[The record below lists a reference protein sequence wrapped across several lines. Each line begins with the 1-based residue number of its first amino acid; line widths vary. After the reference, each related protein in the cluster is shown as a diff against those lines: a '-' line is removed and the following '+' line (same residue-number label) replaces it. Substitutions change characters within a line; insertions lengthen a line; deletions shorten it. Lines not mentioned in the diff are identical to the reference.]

1 MWATTDTPETGLP
14 FFGCTC
20 NDPTQT
26 WDDEYGQWWL
36 DTCQFRPGEPEY
48 FQPPRRRLVPNQQ
61 NFYNLY
67 EMSPGGVQCLLG
79 DGSVRFVRT
88 SISVQAWSAAVTPS
102 GGEAIGID

>member
-20 NDPTQT
+20 NDPNQT

-36 DTCQFRPGEPEY
+36 TDFKFGGQVEY
-48 FQPPRRRLVPNQQ
+48 FQPPRRRLIPSQQ

-67 EMSPGGVQCLLG
+67 EMSPGGVQCLMG
-79 DGSVRFVRT
+79 DGSVRT
-88 SISVQAWSAAVTPS
+88 ISSSITIPAWSAAVTPD
-102 GGEAIGID
+102 GGEALGI